1 MMDSEAV
8 RLRNLL
14 GFVERGPL
22 MDAKDESQASDA
34 GEDVADTCWNDGEET
49 IIWGLMLT
57 SYRSLMF
64 YADVAETKEKKSE
77 VKVGDMGCGS
87 LRWPPENK

>member
-22 MDAKDESQASDA
+22 LDAKDESQASDA
-34 GEDVADTCWNDGEET
+34 GEDDTDAC
-49 IIWGLMLT
+49 
-57 SYRSLMF
+57 
-64 YADVAETKEKKSE
+64 
-77 VKVGDMGCGS
+77 
-87 LRWPPENK
+87 